1 MKFRTNPVEIKYYD
15 VTLSKQYEKFKSK
28 DYANFFPEFE
38 KLSSDFIELF
48 ERMYN
53 EDEQKRATLK
63 EIETLKWVCEG
74 AIPTDQEIQ
83 DEIKKIKLFN
93 EKAEKKLFKCM

>member
-1 MKFRTNPVEIKYYD
+1 MKFRTKPVEIESNN
-15 VTLSKQYEKFKSK
+15 VTVSKQYEKFESK

-38 KLSSDFIELF
+38 KLSPDFIELF

-74 AIPTDQEIQ
+74 AIPTDKEIQ
-83 DEIKKIKLFN
+83 DEIN
-93 EKAEKKLFKCM
+93 

>member
-1 MKFRTNPVEIKYYD
+1 MKFIIDPVEIKSND
-15 VTLSKQYEKFKSK
+15 VTESKKYQKFKSK

-38 KLSSDFIELF
+38 ELSPDFVELF

-74 AIPTDQEIQ
+74 PIPTDQEIQ
-83 DEIKKIKLFN
+83 DEII
-93 EKAEKKLFKCM
+93 

>member
-53 EDEQKRATLK
+53 EDE
-63 EIETLKWVCEG
+63 
-74 AIPTDQEIQ
+74 
-83 DEIKKIKLFN
+83 
-93 EKAEKKLFKCM
+93 